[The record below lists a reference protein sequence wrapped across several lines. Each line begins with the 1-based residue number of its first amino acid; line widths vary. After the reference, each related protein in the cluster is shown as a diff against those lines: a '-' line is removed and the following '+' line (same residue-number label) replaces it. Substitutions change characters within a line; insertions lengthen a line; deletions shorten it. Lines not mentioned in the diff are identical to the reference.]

1 MLKCKSDLDI
11 EIRIKQG
18 QLEINSEKSVP
29 DLDGALLIAKS
40 EIDEKNSKIKS
51 EANEKIA
58 VMKEIKTCKIKV
70 TE

>member
-1 MLKCKSDLDI
+1 MKCKSDLDI